1 MKLSNIYNRNIY
13 KDKLKEIYNK
23 EKYKDRNITY
33 QTMNNSLAN
42 ILTKLKN
49 KSID

>member
-33 QTMNNSLAN
+33 QTMNNSLA
-42 ILTKLKN
+42 KYFN
-49 KSID
+49 KIEK